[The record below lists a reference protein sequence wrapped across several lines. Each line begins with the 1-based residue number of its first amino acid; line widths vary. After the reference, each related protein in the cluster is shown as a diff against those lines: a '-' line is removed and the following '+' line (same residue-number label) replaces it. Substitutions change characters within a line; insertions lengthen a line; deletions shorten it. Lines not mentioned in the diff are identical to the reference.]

1 MNNTGGIDF
10 LKNMGPM
17 ILRGFSDFDAAPPPY
32 SSQGTPKAQ
41 AYVEYGGSVRFDFS
55 KQPLP
60 PYST

>member
-32 SSQGTPKAQ
+32 SSQGTPKAK
-41 AYVEYGGSVRFDFS
+41 AYVEYGGSVCFDFF
-55 KQPLP
+55 
-60 PYST
+60 